1 MAHLGRP
8 INGQGGDTL
17 KLRSLISS
25 AAAFAVFIGLS
36 LTASTAN
43 ANSEAMKA
51 DGVRGV
57 VVGAGVTAMAT
68 LRPMIAAAR
77 GAPPP
82 EIAQHIR
89 DAAAAYMLDRNLLEA
104 VAWQES
110 RYKQGARS
118 NRGAAGVM
126 QLMPGTAEDLG
137 VDRHDARQNI
147 FGGAAYL
154 KALMVRF
161 GGDVTLA
168 LAAYNAG
175 PNAVQR
181 YGGVPPFEE
190 TQNYVTSITGR
201 TAEIAALSLAAS
213 GGAVTLQR

>member
-1 MAHLGRP
+1 
-8 INGQGGDTL
+8 
-17 KLRSLISS
+17 
-25 AAAFAVFIGLS
+25 
-36 LTASTAN
+36 
-43 ANSEAMKA
+43 
-51 DGVRGV
+51 
-57 VVGAGVTAMAT
+57 MAT

-89 DAAAAYMLDRNLLEA
+89 DAAAAYVLDRNLLEA

-126 QLMPGTAEDLG
+126 QLMPGTAKDLG

-154 KALMVRF
+154 KELMIRF

-175 PNAVQR
+175 PAAVQR

-190 TQNYVTSITGR
+190 TRNYVTSITGR
-201 TAEIAALSLAAS
+201 AAELASMTIATPAA
-213 GGAVTLQR
+213 AATLER